1 MLGLFFVYNI
11 WMRLIFLFI
20 FLSFN
25 LLAEDSWTLI
35 HKDEQKKSSF
45 HIKLADF
52 KKIDNKVRLWVMESF
67 DEPQPPEKYAYHSL
81 KSLVQAD
88 CSKTKIRFMAYSIYK
103 SNNATGK
110 AIYTKGQS
118 SEWFE
123 AKINTVN
130 RAYFDIAC
138 KESN

>member
-1 MLGLFFVYNI
+1 
-11 WMRLIFLFI
+11 MRLIFLLI

-25 LLAEDSWTLI
+25 LIAEDSWTLI

-45 HIKLADF
+45 YIKLGDF
-52 KKIDNKVRLWVMESF
+52 KKIDNKVRLWVMESYE
-67 DEPQPPEKYAYHSL
+67 EPQLPEKYGYHSL

-88 CSKTKIRFMAYSIYK
+88 CSSTKIRFMAYSIYN
-103 SNNATGK
+103 SNNASGK

-123 AKINTVN
+123 ANPKTVN
-130 RAYFDIAC
+130 RAYLDIAC

>member
-1 MLGLFFVYNI
+1 
-11 WMRLIFLFI
+11 MRLIFLLI

-45 HIKLADF
+45 YIKLGDF

-88 CSKTKIRFMAYSIYK
+88 CSNIKIRFMAYSIYK

-110 AIYTKGQS
+110 AIYTKGKS

>member
-1 MLGLFFVYNI
+1 
-11 WMRLIFLFI
+11 MRLIILLT
-20 FLSFN
+20 FLSLN

-35 HKDEQKKSSF
+35 HKDDQSKSSF
-45 HIKLADF
+45 HIKLGDF
-52 KKIDNKVRLWVMESF
+52 KRIDNKVRLWVMESY
-67 DEPQPPEKYAYHSL
+67 DEPQLPEKYGYHSL

-88 CSKTKIRFMAYSIYK
+88 CSSTKIRFMAYSIYN
-103 SNNATGK
+103 SNNTTGK

-123 AKINTVN
+123 AKPNTVN
-130 RAYFDIAC
+130 RAYLDIAC

>member
-1 MLGLFFVYNI
+1 
-11 WMRLIFLFI
+11 MRLIFLFI

-45 HIKLADF
+45 YIKLGDF
-52 KKIDNKVRLWVMESF
+52 KNIDNKVRLWVMESF

-88 CSKTKIRFMAYSIYK
+88 CSNTKIRFMAYSIYK
-103 SNNATGK
+103 SNKATGK

>member
-1 MLGLFFVYNI
+1 
-11 WMRLIFLFI
+11 MRLLFLLT

-25 LLAEDSWTLI
+25 LFAEDSWTLI
-35 HKDEQKKSSF
+35 HKDEHKKSSF
-45 HIKLADF
+45 YIKLGDF

-88 CSKTKIRFMAYSIYK
+88 CSGTKIRFMAYSIYK

-110 AIYTKGQS
+110 AIYTKGKS

>member
-1 MLGLFFVYNI
+1 
-11 WMRLIFLFI
+11 MRLIFLLI
-20 FLSFN
+20 FLPFN

-35 HKDEQKKSSF
+35 HKDDQNKSSF
-45 HIKLADF
+45 HIKLGDF
-52 KKIDNKVRLWVMESF
+52 KKIDNKVRLWVMESY
-67 DEPQPPEKYAYHSL
+67 DEPQLPGKYDYHSL

-88 CSKTKIRFMAYSIYK
+88 CSNTKIRFMAYSIYK
-103 SNNATGK
+103 SNNAIGT

-123 AKINTVN
+123 AKANTVN
-130 RAYFDIAC
+130 RAYLDIAC

>member
-1 MLGLFFVYNI
+1 
-11 WMRLIFLFI
+11 MRLIFLLI

-45 HIKLADF
+45 YIKLGDF

-88 CSKTKIRFMAYSIYK
+88 CSNRKIRFMAYSIYK
-103 SNNATGK
+103 SNNAIGK
-110 AIYTKGQS
+110 AIYTKGKS

>member
-1 MLGLFFVYNI
+1 
-11 WMRLIFLFI
+11 MRLIFFLI
-20 FLSFN
+20 FLSLN
-25 LLAEDSWTLI
+25 LFAEDSWTLI
-35 HKDEQKKSSF
+35 HKDDQNKSSF
-45 HIKLADF
+45 HINLGDF
-52 KKIDNKVRLWVMESF
+52 KKIDNKVRLWVMESY
-67 DEPQPPEKYAYHSL
+67 DEPQLPEKFGYHSL
-81 KSLVQAD
+81 KSLVQVD
-88 CSKTKIRFMAYSIYK
+88 CSSTKIRFMAYSIYE

-130 RAYFDIAC
+130 RAYLDIAC

>member
-1 MLGLFFVYNI
+1 
-11 WMRLIFLFI
+11 
-20 FLSFN
+20 
-25 LLAEDSWTLI
+25 
-35 HKDEQKKSSF
+35 
-45 HIKLADF
+45 
-52 KKIDNKVRLWVMESF
+52 MESF

-88 CSKTKIRFMAYSIYK
+88 CSNIKIRFMAYSIYK

>member
-1 MLGLFFVYNI
+1 
-11 WMRLIFLFI
+11 MRLIFFLI
-20 FLSFN
+20 FLSLN
-25 LLAEDSWTLI
+25 LFAEDSWTRI
-35 HKDEQKKSSF
+35 HTDDQNKSSF
-45 HIKLADF
+45 YIKLGDF
-52 KKIDNKVRLWVMESF
+52 KKIDNKVRFWVMESY
-67 DEPQPPEKYAYHSL
+67 DKPQPPKKYAYHSF

-88 CSKTKIRFMAYSIYK
+88 CSSIKIRFMAYSIYK

-123 AKINTVN
+123 ANPNTVN
-130 RAYFDIAC
+130 RAYLDIAC

>member
-1 MLGLFFVYNI
+1 
-11 WMRLIFLFI
+11 MRLIFLLI

-45 HIKLADF
+45 YIKLGDF

-67 DEPQPPEKYAYHSL
+67 DEPQPPEKYAYYSL

-88 CSKTKIRFMAYSIYK
+88 CSGTKIRFMAYSVYK

-130 RAYFDIAC
+130 RAYLDIAC

>member
-1 MLGLFFVYNI
+1 
-11 WMRLIFLFI
+11 MRLIFFLI
-20 FLSFN
+20 FLSLN
-25 LLAEDSWTLI
+25 LFAEDSWTLI
-35 HKDEQKKSSF
+35 HKDDQNKSSF
-45 HIKLADF
+45 HINLGDF
-52 KKIDNKVRLWVMESF
+52 KKIDNKVRLWVMESYE
-67 DEPQPPEKYAYHSL
+67 EPQLPEKFSYHSL
-81 KSLVQAD
+81 KSLVQVD
-88 CSKTKIRFMAYSIYK
+88 CSSTKIRFMAYSIYK

-130 RAYFDIAC
+130 RAYLDIAC

>member
-1 MLGLFFVYNI
+1 
-11 WMRLIFLFI
+11 MRLIFLLI

-25 LLAEDSWTLI
+25 LIAEDSWTLI

-45 HIKLADF
+45 YIKLGDF

-88 CSKTKIRFMAYSIYK
+88 CSNTKIRFMAYSIYK